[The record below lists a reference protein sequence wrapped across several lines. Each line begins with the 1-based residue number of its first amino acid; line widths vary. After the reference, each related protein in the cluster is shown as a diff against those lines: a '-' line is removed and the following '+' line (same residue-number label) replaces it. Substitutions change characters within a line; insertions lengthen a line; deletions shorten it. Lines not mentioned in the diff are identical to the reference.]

1 MSSQDRHQEE
11 QGDMPAAATESPT
24 DIVQVSARI
33 PRGLRQRLKIAA
45 ALDDLSTQDALK
57 KAIEEFAEKR
67 KV

>member
-1 MSSQDRHQEE
+1 
-11 QGDMPAAATESPT
+11 MPAAATESPT